1 MQSTSGSLI
10 DRMIG
15 AARLDPALYEEVER
29 DTTATWQAAV
39 VVILATIFGGVGSS
53 GEGSSGFIGGI
64 FTNLLGWA
72 IFAGFVYFV
81 GTRLLAAPGT
91 AATWGEVA
99 RPLGFAFT
107 PAVLGVF
114 GVIPLLGPLVAL
126 VAATWF
132 LAAGVVAIRQA
143 LEVSTGRA
151 AAIGITA
158 FLLQVAAFAV
168 VALIL
173 GVTVY
178 GLGSLF

>member
-1 MQSTSGSLI
+1 M
-10 DRMIG
+10 
-15 AARLDPALYEEVER
+15 
-29 DTTATWQAAV
+29 
-39 VVILATIFGGVGSS
+39 
-53 GEGSSGFIGGI
+53 
-64 FTNLLGWA
+64 
-72 IFAGFVYFV
+72 
-81 GTRLLAAPGT
+81 
-91 AATWGEVA
+91 A

-114 GVIPLLGPLVAL
+114 GVIPLLGTLVAL
-126 VAATWF
+126 VAAIWF

-151 AAIGITA
+151 AAIGIVA
-158 FLLQVAAFAV
+158 FLLQAAATAT